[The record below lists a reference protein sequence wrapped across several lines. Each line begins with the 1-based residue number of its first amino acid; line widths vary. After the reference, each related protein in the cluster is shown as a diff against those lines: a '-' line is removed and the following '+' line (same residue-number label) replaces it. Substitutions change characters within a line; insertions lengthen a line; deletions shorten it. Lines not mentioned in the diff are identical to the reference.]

1 MNLDKVFWQG
11 ERGNAP
17 SLPFRALPKAT
28 GFLKDDG
35 KNGRMAIYKEL
46 RDAHVDEGNAAHVG
60 ASLAVAFG
68 RHAAAMGSNVLSN
81 RIEREN
87 ALAYPCAPLPK
98 ATWFLKDA
106 CKMNAYQAL
115 PSGHLWVK
123 PVMAQTNDLSKIR
136 IIRHTLR
143 RSLLLLLEHRVGRK

>member
-1 MNLDKVFWQG
+1 MQSYWKNGK
-11 ERGNAP
+11 
-17 SLPFRALPKAT
+17 LPARSFRALPKAT
-28 GFLKDDG
+28 RCLKRRQKRPNCHLQG
-35 KNGRMAIYKEL
+35 AQG
-46 RDAHVDEGNAAHVG
+46 AHVDEGNAAHVS

-68 RHAAAMGSNVLSN
+68 RHAAAISSNVLSN

-98 ATWFLKDA
+98 ATRFLKDA

-123 PVMAQTNDLSKIR
+123 PVMAQTNDLSKII
-136 IIRHTLR
+136 IIRYTLQ
-143 RSLLLLLEHRVGRK
+143 LNFLLLLEHRVGRK

>member
-1 MNLDKVFWQG
+1 
-11 ERGNAP
+11 
-17 SLPFRALPKAT
+17 
-28 GFLKDDG
+28 
-35 KNGRMAIYKEL
+35 MAISKRL
-46 RDAHVDEGNAAHVG
+46 RDAHVDEGNAAHVS

-98 ATWFLKDA
+98 ATRFLKDA

-136 IIRHTLR
+136 IIRYTLQ
-143 RSLLLLLEHRVGRK
+143 LNFLLLLEHRVGRK